1 MKPTIVTALAAL
13 VLAGC
18 QSAGEPAPTD
28 RFYRI
33 SVDMPATPAGPDLP
47 GTILVGRLDADGL
60 MRERPVIY
68 STDAAGA
75 SLAQHE
81 YDYWLEPPARLLQ
94 AELVRYL
101 RSAGVARSV
110 VTPELRVASQ
120 YEVIGTVRRFER
132 LIGGR
137 THRVAVTL
145 ELALVDRAGD
155 RPRVVETYT
164 AEIVCP
170 DDTVDGSIAAFN
182 EAVAAIFAAFLDDI
196 RQTGAQ
202 A

>member
-1 MKPTIVTALAAL
+1 MKAIVALTAAALAL
-13 VLAGC
+13 GGC
-18 QSAGEPAPTD
+18 QSAADRPPID

-33 SVDMPATPAGPDLP
+33 SVDMPAMPPGPELP
-47 GTILVGRLDADGL
+47 GTILVDRLDADGL

-68 STDAAGA
+68 STDSGGV

-94 AELVRYL
+94 TELVRYL
-101 RSAGVARSV
+101 RSARVARSV

-137 THRVAVTL
+137 THRVAVEL

-155 RPRVVETYT
+155 RPRVVETYA

-170 DDTVDGSIAAFN
+170 DDTVDGSIHAFN
-182 EAVAAIFAAFLDDI
+182 EAIAAIFAEFLHDI
-196 RQTGAQ
+196 RQSGAQ